1 MRIRRFAIALG
12 VTMSVAAAAGA
23 ADRLEKLQNTTP
35 EERATAQT
43 AIMKSKLDLT
53 PEQRGKVADLNLKY
67 AKKMEPVIKG
77 SGGRFRKMRQFK
89 EISEQKD
96 AELKQVLSPAQFEK
110 YLASKEEMRD
120 RFEKELAEK
129 AGDKR
134 R

>member
-1 MRIRRFAIALG
+1 MRIRTFVIALT

-53 PEQRGKVADLNLKY
+53 PEQRGKVADLNRKY
-67 AKKMEPVIKG
+67 AKKMEPVLKG
-77 SGGRFRKMRQFK
+77 PGGRFKKMRRFK
-89 EISEQKD
+89 ELSEQKD

-120 RFEKELAEK
+120 RFENELAEK
-129 AGDKR
+129 AGAK
-134 R
+134 